1 MHSQGGMRALW
12 APVWDSPGAPSL
24 TLGSGA
30 EEGEQG
36 LLGSG
41 LGAGDGGRS
50 VCRRAG
56 LGGLWVGEERQSLGV
71 GTDQLVP

>member
-1 MHSQGGMRALW
+1 MRRKENRGCWALAW
-12 APVWDSPGAPSL
+12 GLA
-24 TLGSGA
+24 LGS
-30 EEGEQG
+30 
-36 LLGSG
+36 
-41 LGAGDGGRS
+41 RS